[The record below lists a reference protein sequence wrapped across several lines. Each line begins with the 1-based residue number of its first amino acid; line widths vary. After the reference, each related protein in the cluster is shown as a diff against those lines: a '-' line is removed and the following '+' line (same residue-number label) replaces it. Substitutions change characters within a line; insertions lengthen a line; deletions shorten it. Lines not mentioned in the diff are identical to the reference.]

1 MGYKEVKD
9 MLYEKLTS
17 FLKPIQTAYATFDDD
32 AVIRVINAGTD
43 KVRQM
48 SEYKIADIK
57 KKVGF
62 FLG

>member
-1 MGYKEVKD
+1 

-48 SEYKIADIK
+48 SEDKIADIK